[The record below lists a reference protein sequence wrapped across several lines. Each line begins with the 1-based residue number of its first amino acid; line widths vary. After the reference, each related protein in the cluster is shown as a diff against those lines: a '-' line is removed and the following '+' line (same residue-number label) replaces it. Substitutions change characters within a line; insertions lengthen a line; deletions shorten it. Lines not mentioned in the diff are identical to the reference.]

1 MQQRFGHILYWKG
14 GRKKIIVIDS
24 IDDKENKKR
33 RRRKRKNKDRID
45 EISQGLLINQK
56 NKNNCSKKIAN
67 CSPRNRTKKA
77 KQKKNKIESKN

>member
-56 NKNNCSKKIAN
+56 NKNNCSKKN
-67 CSPRNRTKKA
+67 CKLFSKKQNQKSKTKE
-77 KQKKNKIESKN
+77 KQN